1 MNQSNTSVRLDH
13 LAEKLNHLD
22 QRITNNRDDICSL
35 CSSFDQFSIVSET
48 QFLSLRNQLQALSES
63 SNIACLPSPPL
74 SSADVVDTEQT
85 VVIEG
90 LR

>member
-1 MNQSNTSVRLDH
+1 MVRLDH

-22 QRITNNRDDICSL
+22 QRITNNRDDIPSL
-35 CSSFDQFSIVSET
+35 RSSFDQFSIVSET
-48 QFLSLRNQLQALSES
+48 QFLLLRDQLQALSES
-63 SNIACLPSPPL
+63 TDIERLPSHSL